1 MRYIINNLV
10 TIYNGERPKKY
21 TYFKLYNQIE
31 YYIEPDTDDILN
43 KVNKTLLLSTHP
55 VITEAQLNTAIASG
69 EYVGD
74 NIYQSKK
81 YRKPLIGY
89 QNYLILEDG
98 RVEQLEYYG
107 KIDGCITIQLYGHLL
122 FNIQGNKDVLNRI
135 NCFLKE
141 YNKYITQSDLD
152 WAMAHPY
159 KETMLR

>member
-10 TIYNGERPKKY
+10 TIYNGEIPKKY

-122 FNIQGNKDVLNRI
+122 FNIQSNNDVLGRI
-135 NCFLKE
+135 NQFLNK
-141 YNKYITQSDLD
+141 YNKSITQSELD
-152 WAMAHPY
+152 WAIAHPY
-159 KETMLR
+159 QETVLR